1 MPSNFLNDVKHK
13 DALRKKLAD
22 DTEHWLKFGR
32 NQITVGTPC
41 IPVPRQPA
49 KVVEKK
55 MTLKQVAK
63 KWREGFYGK
72 DQT

>member
-1 MPSNFLNDVKHK
+1 MPSNFLNDVIANEPK
-13 DALRKKLAD
+13 RKAHEEACQRFLA
-22 DTEHWLKFGR
+22 EGGKV
-32 NQITVGTPC
+32 TVGTSC

-55 MTLKQVAK
+55 LTLKQVAK